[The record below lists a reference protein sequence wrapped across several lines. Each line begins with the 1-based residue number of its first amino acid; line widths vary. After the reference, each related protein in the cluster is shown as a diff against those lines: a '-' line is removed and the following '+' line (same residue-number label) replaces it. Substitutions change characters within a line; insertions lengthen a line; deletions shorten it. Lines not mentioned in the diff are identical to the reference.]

1 MRKTFFADV
10 DEYERSGHLKIPPML
25 DPDPQC
31 GAGILPAPNL
41 NIPTVPDPNPAGN
54 PESVKA

>member
-10 DEYERSGHLKIPPML
+10 DEYEHSGRLKIPPML

-31 GAGILPAPNL
+31 GAGTLPAANPN
-41 NIPTVPDPNPAGN
+41 VPPARDPNPAES
-54 PESVKA
+54 PETVKA